1 MKRFLSLVKKSN
13 HDTTHYPP
21 ALTKVYKVSHHTL
34 GTGSFAIV
42 KVCTHRKTGQ
52 TFALKIIN
60 KRAIAGREHMLDNE
74 LDVLKQVRHPHII
87 TMQGMYEDNEA
98 VYIVTDHA
106 KGGEFFDRL
115 LRKGSYTEKDAS
127 NLLRQVLEALAYLH
141 EHDIVHRDIKPENL
155 LFQTSQDTEEKLM
168 IADFGLSRILKEDHA
183 ILMTAC
189 GTPGYVAPEILLRA
203 GHGTAVDLWSV
214 GVIMYTMLSGYT
226 PFWQPEEAA
235 LFDSIIK
242 GDYQFHEEYWGH
254 ISDAAKDLI
263 QQLLQVDPS
272 KRITAAEALCHPWIA
287 YEGNELDESASS
299 MDRDIIINVRR
310 GFTASRQSL
319 LKPS

>member
-1 MKRFLSLVKKSN
+1 MCIS
-13 HDTTHYPP
+13 
-21 ALTKVYKVSHHTL
+21 
-34 GTGSFAIV
+34 
-42 KVCTHRKTGQ
+42 
-52 TFALKIIN
+52 
-60 KRAIAGREHMLDNE
+60 
-74 LDVLKQVRHPHII
+74 DVLKQVRHPHII
-87 TMQGMYEDNEA
+87 SMQAMYEDNEA

-155 LFQTSQDTEEKLM
+155 LFQTSSDTEEKLM

-189 GTPGYVAPEILLRA
+189 GTPGYVAPEVLLRA

-214 GVIMYTMLSGYT
+214 GVIMYTMLSGYS
-226 PFWQPEEAA
+226 PFWQPDETA

-242 GDYQFHEEYWGH
+242 GNYQFDEEYWGH

-287 YEGNELDESASS
+287 YKGNEMNESTTC

-310 GFTASRQSL
+310 GFSASRQSL
-319 LKPS
+319 KPLS